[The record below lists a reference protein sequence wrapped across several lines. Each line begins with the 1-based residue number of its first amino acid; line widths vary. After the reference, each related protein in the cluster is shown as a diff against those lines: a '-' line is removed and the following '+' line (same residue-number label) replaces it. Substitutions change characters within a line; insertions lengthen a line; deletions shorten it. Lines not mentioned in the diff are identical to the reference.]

1 MDRED
6 SKLSSSS
13 AEEAISSDEDDQKT
27 TGDRAPDAAG
37 LILATAQAAG
47 APITPKDLAQ
57 RAKHAADLFGSVEDW
72 GDVTRTLTACGAL
85 QPFTRPPPQTQPLPP
100 AKQARLEE
108 DGARLYHA
116 SRVAPFHARA
126 FDLARDGRFEELEAA
141 CGSAAATT
149 LKAWCFHMSPKWA
162 TLRRKRLRRLDAR
175 GLRTARVA
183 LLACQPGLELDEDLS
198 ETEPSSPLSRAA
210 AQLGLGP
217 WAAPPQASAAE
228 EWREETR
235 RRRAGGLSSDG
246 AACDGDARARVAPA
260 PPSLLKAS
268 GSAPRLAAAARAV
281 AALARA
287 RAKLATARDRD
298 AMARTAFID
307 AGAEGAISRPPGTT
321 YARPPPQKKR
331 PSSSSSKKKK
341 KKGRLDPPPPPPTE
355 DDLALRARL
364 VEAAAKPTPPSAEL
378 AAAAPAPAASA
389 GAPPPPP
396 VQLEKLGPAPRL
408 RDGDDASALATRA
421 SAGDAP
427 LYRPSRR
434 PPAPAD
440 ARRLLHDLAPATFDA
455 GRRGAM
461 APPPGGADADAA
473 AWRRVSA
480 LVEGAA
486 AVAAARRVGGAW
498 SPAASPHGN
507 AALSPR
513 GRRGHAPSPPP
524 LNLPGL
530 ALPAVPPPSPRDL
543 PAPDAA
549 RLNAPYGGPG
559 AGAGKRAR
567 EAAAAARARGD
578 HDDAAAL
585 SRNAVVLA
593 EMKRDIDALLAE
605 AQVAPPPQ

>member
-1 MDRED
+1 MGGPGALGARLSDYTDSSGRLARADVGRLPRRAALARASAESIACGARGEAIWESRCAQQPLRKLAAAAHPRIARHRGWAEKTHGTEPRMDRED

-13 AEEAISSDEDDQKT
+13 AEEAISSDEDDQKV
-27 TGDRAPDAAG
+27 DRAPDAAG
-37 LILATAQAAG
+37 LILATAAAAG
-47 APITPKDLAQ
+47 APLTPKDLAQ
-57 RAKHAADLFGSVEDW
+57 RAKHAAELFGTVQDW
-72 GDVTRTLTACGAL
+72 GDVTKTLAACGAL
-85 QPFTRPPPQTQPLPP
+85 APFTRPPPQQQPLPP

-116 SRVAPFHARA
+116 SRIAPFHARA

-287 RAKLATARDRD
+287 RAKLAAARDRD

-307 AGAEGAISRPPGTT
+307 AGAEDAISRPPGST
-321 YARPPPQKKR
+321 YQRPPPQKKR

-341 KKGRLDPPPPPPTE
+341 KKSADWTRRRPSHGRRLGPSREISGSRRQTDAAVGRIGGSSTG
-355 DDLALRARL
+355 ARGLRRRAG
-364 VEAAAKPTPPSAEL
+364 AAANSIGET
-378 AAAAPAPAASA
+378 
-389 GAPPPPP
+389 
-396 VQLEKLGPAPRL
+396 GPRTAFTGGR
-408 RDGDDASALATRA
+408 RRVGS
-421 SAGDAP
+421 GDAGLGRRRTP
-427 LYRPSRR
+427 LSTQSTT
-434 PPAPAD
+434 PAPAD

-498 SPAASPHGN
+498 SPAASPHGA
-507 AALSPR
+507 AALSP
-513 GRRGHAPSPPP
+513 
-524 LNLPGL
+524 
-530 ALPAVPPPSPRDL
+530 
-543 PAPDAA
+543 
-549 RLNAPYGGPG
+549 
-559 AGAGKRAR
+559 AGA
-567 EAAAAARARGD
+567 AATRR
-578 HDDAAAL
+578 
-585 SRNAVVLA
+585 R
-593 EMKRDIDALLAE
+593 RRR
-605 AQVAPPPQ
+605 

>member
-37 LILATAQAAG
+37 LILATAAAAG
-47 APITPKDLAQ
+47 APLTPKDLAQ
-57 RAKHAADLFGSVEDW
+57 RAKHAAELFGSVQDW
-72 GDVTRTLTACGAL
+72 GTSRKRSRPAAL
-85 QPFTRPPPQTQPLPP
+85 WPPS
-100 AKQARLEE
+100 QARLQHNSHYHQPSKL
-108 DGARLYHA
+108 DSRRTARA
-116 SRVAPFHARA
+116 CITRRVAPFHARA

-287 RAKLATARDRD
+287 RAKLAAARDRD

-307 AGAEGAISRPPGTT
+307 AGAEDAISRPPGST
-321 YARPPPQKKR
+321 YQRPPPQKKR

-389 GAPPPPP
+389 GAPAPPPI
-396 VQLEKLGPAPRL
+396 QLEKLGPAPRL
-408 RDGDDASALATRA
+408 REGDDASALATRA

-498 SPAASPHGN
+498 SPAASPHGA

-530 ALPAVPPPSPRDL
+530 ALPAVPPQSPRDL

-567 EAAAAARARGD
+567 EAAAAARARRPRRRGR
-578 HDDAAAL
+578 AF
-585 SRNAVVLA
+585 
-593 EMKRDIDALLAE
+593 
-605 AQVAPPPQ
+605 